1 MATTPLYCSNI
12 QLHKFFRVEAAEKI
26 LLAIK
31 AADKRDKLGYQVCV
45 CVCVCVF
52 FSSPASSACYVQS
65 NQILAL
71 TLI

>member
-1 MATTPLYCSNI
+1 MTTTPLYCSNI

-45 CVCVCVF
+45 CVF
-52 FSSPASSACYVQS
+52 FFHRRPAVRVTCSPTKY
-65 NQILAL
+65 LL
-71 TLI
+71 